1 MLGAAR
7 IPLYR
12 RCPRVASR
20 QLQTYASHCPLILH
34 RLMVTVLDEVTTMSI
49 DAPYVQ
55 RRVDDWI
62 RRLNSLYG
70 ELNASLPGG
79 WSTESAT
86 VTMHEIIMRK
96 FNVPPAILPA
106 LLFAHETGAT
116 ASLEP
121 GELWVIGA
129 NGRLYLTAGGQRYI
143 VHDTADSFAPPAWEV
158 CPAHD
163 RWNREPFTPDWLRR
177 ILR

>member
-1 MLGAAR
+1 
-7 IPLYR
+7 
-12 RCPRVASR
+12 
-20 QLQTYASHCPLILH
+20 
-34 RLMVTVLDEVTTMSI
+34 MVTVLDEVTTMSI

-96 FNVPPAILPA
+96 FNVPPATLPA

-121 GELWVIGA
+121 RELWVIGA